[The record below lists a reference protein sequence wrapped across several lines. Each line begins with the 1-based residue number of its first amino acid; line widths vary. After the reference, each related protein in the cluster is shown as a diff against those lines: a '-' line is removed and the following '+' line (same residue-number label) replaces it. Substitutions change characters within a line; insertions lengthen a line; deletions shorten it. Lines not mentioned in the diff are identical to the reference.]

1 MKGLTAKEEEI
12 MGFFWEKGPLFVKEM
27 LAFYEEPKPHF
38 NTLSTIV
45 RGLEDKGFL
54 SHHTYGNT
62 YQYYA
67 VVSEEDFRKRTLK
80 NVISKYFNNS
90 YLSAVSSL
98 VKEEDISLEGTEIV
112 ETLITLAYEKYR
124 IGLFAAG
131 KYLLRIAGK
140 ENRRGTLF
148 HGMQYA

>member
-12 MGFFWEKGPLFVKEM
+12 MGLFWEKGPLFVKEM

-54 SHHTYGNT
+54 AHFIFGNT

-67 VVSEEDFRKRTLK
+67 IVSEEEFRKRTLR
-80 NVISKYFNNS
+80 NVVSKYFNNS

-98 VKEEDISLEGTEIV
+98 VKEENISLEELKQLIAEV
-112 ETLITLAYEKYR
+112 EQA
-124 IGLFAAG
+124 
-131 KYLLRIAGK
+131 
-140 ENRRGTLF
+140 NRKK
-148 HGMQYA
+148 

>member
-1 MKGLTAKEEEI
+1 MKGLTVKEEEI

-27 LAFYEEPKPHF
+27 LGFYEEPKPHF

-45 RGLEDKGFL
+45 RGLEDKGFV

-80 NVISKYFNNS
+80 DVIRKYFDNS

-98 VKEEDISLEGTEIV
+98 VKEEKLSLEELKQLIREV
-112 ETLITLAYEKYR
+112 EK
-124 IGLFAAG
+124 G
-131 KYLLRIAGK
+131 KR
-140 ENRRGTLF
+140 
-148 HGMQYA
+148 

>member
-12 MGFFWEKGPLFVKEM
+12 MGFFWKKGPLFVKEM
-27 LAFYEEPKPHF
+27 LAFYDEPKPHF

-54 SHHTYGNT
+54 AHKTYGNT

-67 VVSEEDFRKRTLK
+67 TVSAEDFHKGTLK
-80 NVISKYFNNS
+80 NVIRKYFNNS

-98 VKEEDISLEGTEIV
+98 VSEEDILLDDLKQLIREV
-112 ETLITLAYEKYR
+112 ENAHNK
-124 IGLFAAG
+124 
-131 KYLLRIAGK
+131 K
-140 ENRRGTLF
+140 
-148 HGMQYA
+148 